1 MINLCCGVCWLLVV
15 DYLQSRT
22 KDSVVYGFRGG
33 PAGIMKGKYVEL
45 TWDFVH
51 PYRNQVRL
59 VDNCRCSLLA
69 NDCKYFVLLF
79 GFI

>member
-1 MINLCCGVCWLLVV
+1 MCVCAHTCYLMV
-15 DYLQSRT
+15 DYLQARA
-22 KDSVVYGFRGG
+22 KGSVVYGFRGG

-59 VDNCRCSLLA
+59 VENC
-69 NDCKYFVLLF
+69 K
-79 GFI
+79 